1 MNRALVK
8 QTSSFSE
15 TAIDDEVVLLN
26 LDDGT
31 FFSLTGT
38 AAAIWSLIDGT
49 RNHAAILALLA
60 STYDETPET
69 IGPELDAFLAQ
80 LMAAGFLG
88 HA

>member
-1 MNRALVK
+1 MNQALIR
-8 QTSSFSE
+8 QTGSFSE
-15 TAIDDEVVLLN
+15 TAIDAEVVLLN

-31 FFSLTGT
+31 FFSLIGT

-49 RNHAAILALLA
+49 RDRAAILVLLA
-60 STYDETPET
+60 STYNETPET
-69 IGPELDAFLAQ
+69 IGPELDAFLDQ

>member
-1 MNRALVK
+1 VNQALVK
-8 QTSSFSE
+8 QTTSFSE

-49 RNHAAILALLA
+49 RDRAAILALLA
-60 STYDETPET
+60 STYDEAPET

-80 LMAAGFLG
+80 LMAAGFVA

>member
-1 MNRALVK
+1 MNQALVK
-8 QTSSFSE
+8 QTTSFSE

-49 RNHAAILALLA
+49 RDRAAILALLA
-60 STYDETPET
+60 STYDEAPET

-80 LMAAGFLG
+80 LMAAGFVA